1 MPTYVCRVGM
11 GDGAIVTRAIEAP
24 DESALKAE
32 VARLGARLFS
42 MNVTGGEV
50 APGTTSGARS
60 LTSILSRLVP
70 RRGRPVKTAEFLV
83 FNQELVALLKAG
95 LPIVNGFDILLE
107 RQENPRFKAILK
119 DVRDQLVSG
128 VALSDAFL
136 SHGDVFP
143 RLYATSLKAGE
154 RSGEVE
160 KVLRRYLAYQKILG
174 GIRRKVTGALV
185 YPAVL
190 IALSIGLVAILM
202 TYVIPRFREFFA
214 GFEAGQLPLIT
225 RVVVGTADF
234 L

>member
-24 DESALKAE
+24 DERALETE

-42 MNVTGGEV
+42 AKLSGGEGAAV
-50 APGTTSGARS
+50 AGGRRSFADALSGF
-60 LTSILSRLVP
+60 LP
-70 RRGRPVKTAEFLV
+70 RRRHPVKTAEFLV

-136 SHGDVFP
+136 SHCDVFLVAHEQT
-143 RLYATSLKAGE
+143 RGVARVRAVSDFVV
-154 RSGEVE
+154 EVFD
-160 KVLRRYLAYQKILG
+160 
-174 GIRRKVTGALV
+174 RKRA
-185 YPAVL
+185 L
-190 IALSIGLVAILM
+190 IAG
-202 TYVIPRFREFFA
+202 
-214 GFEAGQLPLIT
+214 
-225 RVVVGTADF
+225 
-234 L
+234 